1 MTAAIEDLWLFASSV
16 LLIVDDVLCC
26 KVLLVRYHRLPLQ
39 FFLLLFIEFSYL
51 LSLLCFLLACISYLF
66 SSSSHSH
73 INYSYCRNHFPS
85 IVSIVSSTQCRSVL
99 LTILSIHCSSPW
111 LDFLLSCCFSHYVI
125 LTLVFV
131 LHMLCPFFC
140 FVSLASSSYF
150 LLTCLIYSFCNL
162 PTLSWCWFSLFRC
175 CSQQSL

>member
-39 FFLLLFIEFSYL
+39 FFSFAFHWILLFAFFALFSSCLHL
-51 LSLLCFLLACISYLF
+51 LSLLFFFFPLTHKLLLLSQSF
-66 SSSSHSH
+66 SL
-73 INYSYCRNHFPS
+73 

-131 LHMLCPFFC
+131 LHMLC
-140 FVSLASSSYF
+140 SF
-150 LLTCLIYSFCNL
+150 LLLCFSCKFVLLLAHLPHLLLLQSSHSFLMLIHYL
-162 PTLSWCWFSLFRC
+162 
-175 CSQQSL
+175 QK